1 MAERKKGKG
10 SRRSRHEWRSLLAK
24 FDGGDMGVEAFCRRQ
39 AISAAS
45 FYRWRS
51 LLGNG
56 GGGDGDGGAGV
67 ASDAAAAFVDLGTLD
82 CASSSKP
89 RIELKLDLGDG
100 LILHLV
106 RN

>member
-1 MAERKKGKG
+1 MAERRKGKG

-24 FDGGDMGVEAFCRRQ
+24 FDGGDLGVEAFCRGQ

-56 GGGDGDGGAGV
+56 GDGAGV
-67 ASDAAAAFVDLGTLD
+67 ASDAAPAFLDLGTLN
-82 CASSSKP
+82 CAASP
-89 RIELKLDLGDG
+89 RPQIDLKLDLGDG
-100 LILHLV
+100 LTLHLV
-106 RN
+106 RH

>member
-24 FDGGDMGVEAFCRRQ
+24 FDGGDIGVEAFCRRQ

-51 LLGNG
+51 LLGDG
-56 GGGDGDGGAGV
+56 SGGGDAVGG
-67 ASDAAAAFVDLGTLD
+67 DAAPAFVDLGSLNSE
-82 CASSSKP
+82 SSSRP

-100 LILHLV
+100 LTLHLV
-106 RN
+106 RS

>member
-24 FDGGDMGVEAFCRRQ
+24 FDGGDIGVEAFCRRQ

-51 LLGNG
+51 LLGDGSG
-56 GGGDGDGGAGV
+56 GGGGEAVGG
-67 ASDAAAAFVDLGTLD
+67 DAAPAFVDLGSLNSV
-82 CASSSKP
+82 SSSRP

-100 LILHLV
+100 LTLHLV
-106 RN
+106 RS

>member
-1 MAERKKGKG
+1 MSGAMKGKG
-10 SRRSRHEWRSLLAK
+10 SRRSRHEWRCLLAK
-24 FDGGDMGVEAFCRRQ
+24 FDGSDMGVEAFCRGQ

-56 GGGDGDGGAGV
+56 GDGGGVAGV
-67 ASDAAAAFVDLGTLD
+67 ASDAVPAFVDLGTLD
-82 CASSSKP
+82 CASSSKT
-89 RIELKLDLGDG
+89 RIELKLDCGDG
-100 LILHLV
+100 LTLHLV

>member
-1 MAERKKGKG
+1 MAGRKEGKG
-10 SRRSRHEWRSLLAK
+10 WRRSQHEWRLLLAK
-24 FDGGDMGVEAFCRRQ
+24 FDGSGMGVEAFCRRE

-51 LLGNG
+51 LLGD
-56 GGGDGDGGAGV
+56 GGDGGKAVG
-67 ASDAAAAFVDLGTLD
+67 SDTAPEFLDLGTLNS
-82 CASSSKP
+82 ASSSRP
-89 RIELKLDLGDG
+89 RIDLRLDLGEG